1 MCGIESE
8 VRVRSIDDHEAAFQA
23 LPALPQ
29 DAGRVQLLVLRKG
42 GGVHET
48 PAEAELSPGEGL
60 HGDRW
65 ADGKRNPDTQ
75 VTLMRKDVADLIR
88 TSPEQPLHT
97 PGDNVLVDLDLSEQ
111 SLPVGTRLR
120 LGEALLEVS
129 PEPHTGCKLFSERFG
144 APALAWI
151 NHKARRDRRL
161 RGVNCRV
168 IEGGRVRL
176 DDAVTVVRA

>member
-1 MCGIESE
+1 M
-8 VRVRSIDDHEAAFQA
+8 RSIDDYEAAFQT
-23 LPALPQ
+23 LPALPR
-29 DAGRVQLLVLRKG
+29 DAGTVHLLVLRKG

-48 PAEAELSPGEGL
+48 PAEAELQPGAGL
-60 HGDRW
+60 LGDRW
-65 ADGKRNPDTQ
+65 AEGSRNPDTQ
-75 VTLMRKDVADLIR
+75 VTLMRLDVAMLVR

-97 PGDNVLVDLDLSEQ
+97 PGDNVLVDLDLSEAA
-111 SLPVGTRLR
+111 LPVGTRLR

-129 PEPHTGCKLFSERFG
+129 PEPHTGCKLFSQRFG

-151 NHKARRDRRL
+151 NHKDHRDRRL

-176 DDAVTVVRA
+176 QDPVTVVRD